1 MEKTQTFKRGDKVWY
16 CPSVGASAAGRSF
29 VEPIET
35 YVWALMAHEYI
46 RYVIQHPHGSPK
58 SKFINPPGSFPDGF
72 ESIHSSELSD
82 GSNYIYAEPEEL
94 ELSSEVDERIV
105 RAKNIK
111 GRLFYIDI
119 DGTLCIS
126 AIKDAAGELD
136 YKHSIPIPQNIML
149 VNALHENNK
158 IVLFTARGKRTG
170 KINWENF
177 TASQMKQ
184 WGVKFHDLDFNKPHW
199 DLLIDDKAIANF
211 QQLPN
216 AWL

>member
-16 CPSVGASAAGRSF
+16 CPSVVASAAGRSF
-29 VEPIET
+29 VKPIET
-35 YVWALMAHEYI
+35 FVWASLSSGVLTVYF
-46 RYVIQHPHGSPK
+46 IQHPDGEPK
-58 SKFINPPGSFPDGF
+58 QNFVDRMIFPRSF
-72 ESIHSSELSD
+72 EKVNSSELND
-82 GSNYIYAEPEEL
+82 GLNYIYAEPKEL
-94 ELSSEVDERIV
+94 ELSSEVDERIEH
-105 RAKNIK
+105 AKNIK

-119 DGTLCIS
+119 DNTLCIS
-126 AIKDAAGELD
+126 AIKDADGELD
-136 YKHSIPIPQNIML
+136 YKSSIPIPQNIML